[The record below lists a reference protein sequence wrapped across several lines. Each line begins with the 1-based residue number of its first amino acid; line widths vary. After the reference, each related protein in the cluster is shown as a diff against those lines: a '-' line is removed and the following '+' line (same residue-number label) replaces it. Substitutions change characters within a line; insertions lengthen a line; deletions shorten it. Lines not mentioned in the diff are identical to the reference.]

1 MTVGQLDE
9 KMILR
14 APRTLLCHVCGR
26 LYGLHS
32 FGIHIKQ
39 CKKLWIAREALKDVS
54 ERKKVPRDP
63 DVMLKYDS
71 SSLIDVSDADLAEIN
86 RLANEIYNTVSLST
100 CLHCGRSFLS
110 EKLIVH
116 NRSCTF
122 ENPGRPAPKS
132 LESTD
137 GRIQSPNKNLQPK
150 WGTKNFKSTELPGE
164 DMRRSPI
171 NNNNSNNSNGNGN
184 AVTGSVS
191 GIDQRRS
198 LINNNNSNNS
208 NGNGNGSAVTG
219 FKINDKTIKLSE
231 SDKSS
236 ISCKELGSP
245 AKHSID
251 HDRMHMMEEKVA
263 SLQNTVS
270 EMKVVITDLKLRRM
284 SVQRKQ
290 QTQNTKPKKAGKC
303 HIS

>member
-71 SSLIDVSDADLAEIN
+71 SSLIYVSDADLAEIN

-132 LESTD
+132 LEPSD
-137 GRIQSPNKNLQPK
+137 GRIQSPNKNSQPK
-150 WGTKNFKSTELPGE
+150 WGAKNFKSTELAGE

-171 NNNNSNNSNGNGN
+171 HNNSNANGNGS

-198 LINNNNSNNS
+198 PINNNRNS
-208 NGNGNGSAVTG
+208 NGNGNGNAVTG
-219 FKINDKTIKLSE
+219 FKIDDKTIKLSKNG
-231 SDKSS
+231 KSPKL
-236 ISCKELGSP
+236 CKEQGSP

-251 HDRMHMMEEKVA
+251 HDRMHMMEEQVA

-270 EMKVVITDLKLRRM
+270 EMRVVITDLKLRRM